1 MNARWRTVV
10 ALAFLLAL
18 TVGFYRQLTLST
30 GDTWLENP
38 DQALQVRPWLDFEAR
53 EIHAGRLPLWDPYQ
67 IGGQS
72 LIGQVQPGL
81 ANPLNWLLFAMPLQD
96 GHIPLGVLHWYWV
109 LIHWA
114 AVIFCYALCRDL
126 KAGIG
131 ASLVG
136 ASVWAFAGFM
146 GHSGTPQFL
155 MSALWIPVVLLF
167 FARVFRGHRPRA
179 SAALCGVAM
188 GLAFLSGHHNI
199 PIYTAVLL
207 GGLWLWYVV
216 SPHTVNVRQGVV
228 GQVANLRPI
237 VNRPADTVR
246 DLDAQLSSGPTS
258 RPTWPLYWQR
268 IVHALIFLAVCFLVS
283 AVQMLPAIEY
293 GRRAVR
299 WAGTPEPQHWK
310 DRIPYS
316 VHAEYSLHA
325 RSIPG
330 MVIPGLTVHA
340 NPFVGIVAL
349 SLALTAIYLGWRS
362 RRVRLMATVA
372 LGGLL
377 LALGADSPVH
387 RIAYL
392 LIPMVEKARY
402 PAMAVVISQ
411 AGIAAL
417 AALGLDA
424 FRRVCFSLPNHSK
437 GAETS
442 EDSSP
447 ASVSASGQPQSGEDA
462 YPTKTTVS
470 WLGGFA
476 LSVFAIYGALALVH
490 RAPTA
495 HPTWIIGAVAL
506 ALAAV
511 LQWWPRRRYAWS
523 WGLPAAVLALFFIE
537 STTVPLPIQRQNQPD
552 SLLKPVAEEADI
564 AEFLHR
570 QPGWFRVQID
580 EDEVPVNFGD
590 FYGIEQ
596 FGGYVA
602 SMPANIL
609 TILGDQ
615 RTPRWFGVQFYVGRK
630 PANPQQVEVFQSRT
644 GLKVYRN
651 PGIQE
656 PLRAEHDTPCGTD
669 DHLRVAS
676 RAPNA
681 MAIEADLG
689 CAGRV
694 VAGDPWF
701 PGWRAWVDGKR
712 VRIQESAGVVR
723 AVPVAAGHHQIEF
736 QYQPGSVY
744 WGAGLSALGVLLAG
758 MICYLDRPDTV

>member
-1 MNARWRTVV
+1 MSSPWRTLA

-30 GDTWLENP
+30 GYTWLENP
-38 DQALQVRPWLDFEAR
+38 DQALQVRPWLDYEAR
-53 EIHAGRLPLWDPYQ
+53 EIHAGRVPLWDPYQ
-67 IGGQS
+67 VGGQS
-72 LIGQVQPGL
+72 LIGQVQPSL
-81 ANPLNWLLFAMPLQD
+81 ANPLNWILFAMPLPG

-114 AVIFCYALCRDL
+114 AAIFCYALCRDL
-126 KAGIG
+126 KTGIG

-155 MSALWIPVVLLF
+155 MSALWVPVVLLF
-167 FARVFRGHRPRA
+167 LARVFRGQRPRGN
-179 SAALCGVAM
+179 AALCGVAM
-188 GLAFLSGHHNI
+188 GLAFLSGHHNV

-207 GGLWLWYVV
+207 GGLWLWYVA
-216 SPHTVNVRQGVV
+216 SQNVV
-228 GQVANLRPI
+228 GSLVGRTGVP
-237 VNRPADTVR
+237 
-246 DLDAQLSSGPTS
+246 SGPSAAGPLAGS
-258 RPTWPLYWQR
+258 RVIPEQHEEAESTDQPESLRLHGDPRPPGGPPYR
-268 IVHALIFLAVCFLVS
+268 HRLVHLLIFLTVCLLVS

-293 GRRAVR
+293 GRRALR
-299 WAGTPEPQHWK
+299 WAGSPEPQHWK

-330 MVIPGLTVHA
+330 MVIPGLAVHA

-349 SLALTAIYLGWRS
+349 SLALTAVYLRWRS
-362 RRVRLMATVA
+362 HRVRLFAAVA

-411 AGIAAL
+411 VGIAVL
-417 AALGLDA
+417 AAFGLEA
-424 FRRVCFSLPNHSK
+424 LRQ
-437 GAETS
+437 A
-442 EDSSP
+442 SP
-447 ASVSASGQPQSGEDA
+447 ADAQPTVRWLTGFSVSI
-462 YPTKTTVS
+462 
-470 WLGGFA
+470 
-476 LSVFAIYGALALVH
+476 FAIYGALAVLH

-495 HPTWIIGAVAL
+495 HPAWIVGAVSVAL
-506 ALAAV
+506 AAL
-511 LQWWPRRRYAWS
+511 LYWWSRRRPAWL

-537 STTVPLPIQRQNQPD
+537 ASTLALPIQHQNQPD
-552 SLLKPVAEEADI
+552 SLLKPVADEADI

-570 QPGWFRVQID
+570 QPGWFRVQMD
-580 EDEVPVNFGD
+580 EDAVPVNFGD
-590 FYGIEQ
+590 FYDIEQ

-602 SMPANIL
+602 SMPVNLNA
-609 TILGDQ
+609 ILGDR

-630 PANPQQVEVFQSRT
+630 PANPRQIELFQSRT
-644 GLKVYRN
+644 GLKVFRN

-656 PLRAEHDTPCGTD
+656 PLWAEHDTPCGAAD
-669 DHLRVAS
+669 RLRVVS
-676 RAPNA
+676 RVPNA
-681 MAIEADLG
+681 MVIDAGLG
-689 CAGRV
+689 CGGRV

-701 PGWRAWVDGKR
+701 PGWCAWVDGKR
-712 VRIQESAGVVR
+712 VRIQEYAGVVR
-723 AVPVAAGHHQIEF
+723 AVPVAAGRHRIEF
-736 QYQPGSVY
+736 YYRPGSVY
-744 WGAGLSALGVLLAG
+744 WGAGLSALGILLAG
-758 MICYLDRPDTV
+758 LFYRHDRPRQGTEQHNSR